1 MKEPTTPEL
10 ESAIIGSHEDTRE
23 VNSQKKRC
31 LSVTDHDVTESQDTS
46 NLDSTDAYSPQRFS
60 LFSAKIARR
69 ENSNKEIIDRNGA
82 ESDENLLV
90 NSNISN
96 ISSQSDFE
104 SLARMMEGS
113 VTNTSTCKLL

>member
-10 ESAIIGSHEDTRE
+10 ESAIIDSHEDTRE
-23 VNSQKKRC
+23 VNSQKKRR

-46 NLDSTDAYSPQRFS
+46 HLDSTDVYSPQQFS

-82 ESDENLLV
+82 ESDDNLLV
-90 NSNISN
+90 NSNIS
-96 ISSQSDFE
+96 SQSNFE
-104 SLARMMEGS
+104 SLATMMDGS

>member
-10 ESAIIGSHEDTRE
+10 ESAIIDTPDDTRE
-23 VNSQKKRC
+23 VNSQKKRR
-31 LSVTDHDVTESQDTS
+31 LNVTDHDVTESQDTS
-46 NLDSTDAYSPQRFS
+46 HLDSTDVYSPQRFS
-60 LFSAKIARR
+60 LFSARIAQR

-90 NSNISN
+90 NSNIS
-96 ISSQSDFE
+96 SQSDFE

-113 VTNTSTCKLL
+113 VTNTSTCKSL